1 MINNNGIKWFINL
14 SLQFVVTLMSCNKDS
29 PTKKVLIKFQGE
41 KRICIIEK
49 SDNSI
54 LNQPPLLII
63 LHGHNESASFIRY
76 RIKNSNVFTKSGML
90 VVYPNGSG
98 LIRHNWD
105 DFKTQIDFINTII
118 DSFSIKFKIDT
129 TKIYIAGFSQGG
141 MLAYRMA
148 CEHSERI
155 AAVAMISSQID
166 SNYVNNSCTMQRAV
180 PLISI
185 NSKVDRACP
194 FDSFTFKGKW
204 FNSVQSGV
212 AAWAYKSGCN
222 IAPDSVYHSNNYEV
236 NIWKKDN
243 LEITTLWALK
253 NGGHAWPQGRGLFYI
268 KHFEPS
274 KIINANEI
282 IWEFISNK
290 STSNRLGST
299 VKFQ

>member
-1 MINNNGIKWFINL
+1 MINNNGIKRLTNISLLFVFIL
-14 SLQFVVTLMSCNKDS
+14 LCCNKGS
-29 PTKKVLIKFQGE
+29 STKKILIKFQGE
-41 KRICIIEK
+41 KRTCIIEK

-63 LHGHNESASFIRY
+63 LHGNNESADFIKY

-98 LIRHNWD
+98 FMRHNWD

-155 AAVAMISSQID
+155 AAIAMVSSQID
-166 SNYVNNSCTMQRAV
+166 SNYVNNNCILQRAV

-185 NSKVDRACP
+185 NSKVDSACP
-194 FDSFTFKGKW
+194 YDSFTYKGKW

-212 AAWAYKSGCN
+212 SAWANKSGCN
-222 IAPDSVYHSNNYEV
+222 IEADSIYHGNNYEV

-243 LEITTLWALK
+243 QEITILWTLK
-253 NGGHAWPQGRGLFYI
+253 NGGHAWPQGRGLLYI

-282 IWEFISNK
+282 IWNFISNK
-290 STSNRLGST
+290 SID
-299 VKFQ
+299 VK